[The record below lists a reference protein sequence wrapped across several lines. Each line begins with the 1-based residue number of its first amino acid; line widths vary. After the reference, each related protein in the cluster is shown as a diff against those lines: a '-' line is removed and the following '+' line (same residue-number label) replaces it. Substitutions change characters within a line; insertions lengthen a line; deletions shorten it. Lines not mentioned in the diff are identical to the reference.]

1 MSAKSLFN
9 YSTTTPPPVSL
20 PFIPHL
26 LLTSFADTPSMK
38 YINHSVWSDL
48 LDASKSFSKRSPG
61 IIMRKGGKYVYTLV
75 PTTNSLTPPL
85 YHPPTT
91 SPKPIQNLYPR
102 IRITDTPRNSSPIPF
117 IERFIVRC
125 EKNDIYRA
133 DDSKRAYTM
142 IVVNSITVT
151 MFRRDVKC
159 GL

>member
-1 MSAKSLFN
+1 MFIHLFRPL
-9 YSTTTPPPVSL
+9 T
-20 PFIPHL
+20 HL
-26 LLTSFADTPSMK
+26 
-38 YINHSVWSDL
+38 
-48 LDASKSFSKRSPG
+48 SP
-61 IIMRKGGKYVYTLV
+61 
-75 PTTNSLTPPL
+75 

-91 SPKPIQNLYPR
+91 QNLYPQ

-151 MFRRDVKC
+151 MFRRDV
-159 GL
+159 